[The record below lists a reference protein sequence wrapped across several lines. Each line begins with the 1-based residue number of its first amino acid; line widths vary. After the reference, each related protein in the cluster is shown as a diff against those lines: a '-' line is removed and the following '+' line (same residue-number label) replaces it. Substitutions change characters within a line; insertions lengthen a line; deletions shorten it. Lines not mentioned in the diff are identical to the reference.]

1 TEKITLNNA
10 FAAADDVLRQGVS
23 SISDLICTTGI
34 VNLDFADVTSI
45 MKNAGNAHMGV
56 GRAAGKD
63 KARMAAEMAINSPL
77 LETSIN
83 GAMGVLANI
92 TASPDISLDEVTEAS
107 DIISSA
113 ANPDVNL
120 IWGVT
125 YDENLG
131 DEMIITVI
139 ATGFDRAGEYDIPNY
154 INDIGNYKF
163 KDNSPAVEVK
173 AAAAVAP
180 APAPAAPASV
190 PAAAPEAVVEQ
201 PVPAAPV
208 VEPEEQPMP
217 ELLDDTV
224 EEDPYDVI
232 MRMFKGP
239 KH

>member
-1 TEKITLNNA
+1 
-10 FAAADDVLRQGVS
+10 
-23 SISDLICTTGI
+23 
-34 VNLDFADVTSI
+34 
-45 MKNAGNAHMGV
+45 
-56 GRAAGKD
+56 
-63 KARMAAEMAINSPL
+63 
-77 LETSIN
+77 
-83 GAMGVLANI
+83 
-92 TASPDISLDEVTEAS
+92 
-107 DIISSA
+107 
-113 ANPDVNL
+113 
-120 IWGVT
+120 
-125 YDENLG
+125 
-131 DEMIITVI
+131 MIITVI

-173 AAAAVAP
+173 AAVTAAAP
-180 APAPAAPASV
+180 APAPATPASV